1 MRLNVPMRWC
11 FMSRKHSL
19 IAGLV
24 LALDLVPALAQTE
37 TFRNTVTGEPLD
49 FSFAMPEGRDTEG
62 VKQFMATGVNPYNER
77 KECLPKAEEL
87 YLTACSGCH
96 GHLAEGK
103 LGPGLNDNYW
113 TYPKNATDKGLF
125 ETIYGGAQAQMG
137 PQYGQ
142 LTLDEMLHVIA
153 WIRHI
158 YTGPVA
164 DAEWLTEEQKK
175 AFKPFNAEAPH
186 PTSAQAEPKPCTVP
200 EK

>member
-1 MRLNVPMRWC
+1 MTGKLRRLMT
-11 FMSRKHSL
+11 RKPYV

-24 LALDLVPALAQTE
+24 VALGIVPVLAQDT
-37 TFRNTVTGEPLD
+37 TFRNTVTGEVLD
-49 FSFAMPEGRDTEG
+49 FSYAMPEGKDTEG
-62 VKQFMATGVNPYNER
+62 VKQFLATGANPYNER
-77 KECLPKAEEL
+77 KECLAKGEEL

-175 AFKPFNAEAPH
+175 TFKPYNVEAAQH
-186 PTSAQAEPKPCTVP
+186 ASAQGEPKPCTIP
-200 EK
+200 PK

>member
-1 MRLNVPMRWC
+1 MTGKFRRLMT
-11 FMSRKHSL
+11 RKRYV
-19 IAGLV
+19 IASVG
-24 LALDLVPALAQTE
+24 LALGIVPALAQDT
-37 TFRNTVTGEPLD
+37 TFRNTVTGEVLD
-49 FSFAMPEGRDTEG
+49 FSYAMPEGKDTEG
-62 VKQFMATGVNPYNER
+62 VKQFMATGANPYNEL
-77 KECLPKAEEL
+77 KECLAKGEEL
-87 YLTACSGCH
+87 FLTACSGCH

-153 WIRHI
+153 WVRHI

-175 AFKPFNAEAPH
+175 TFKPYNAAA
-186 PTSAQAEPKPCTVP
+186 AQHVSVQGEPKPCTVP
-200 EK
+200 PK

>member
-1 MRLNVPMRWC
+1 MNTYRP
-11 FMSRKHSL
+11 L
-19 IAGLV
+19 IAALVVVLGITPV
-24 LALDLVPALAQTE
+24 LAQSEA
-37 TFRNTVTGEPLD
+37 FRNTVTGEVLD
-49 FSFAMPEGRDTEG
+49 FTYALPEGRDTEG
-62 VKQFMATGVNPYNER
+62 VKQFLASGKNPYNER
-77 KECLPKAEEL
+77 KECMAKAEEL

-103 LGPGLNDNYW
+103 LGPGLNENYW
-113 TYPKNATDKGLF
+113 TYPKNASDKGLF

-158 YTGPVA
+158 YTGPVS

-175 AFKPFNAEAPH
+175 SFKPFDMEKAQHASASAP
-186 PTSAQAEPKPCTVP
+186 ADPKPCAVATN
-200 EK
+200 

>member
-1 MRLNVPMRWC
+1 MT
-11 FMSRKHSL
+11 RKHTISMKRGFQA
-19 IAGLV
+19 IAALALV
-24 LALDLVPALAQTE
+24 LGMQPAQAQDS
-37 TFRNTVTGEPLD
+37 TFRNTVTGEVLD
-49 FSFAMPEGRDTEG
+49 FSFALPEGRDTEG

-77 KECLPKAEEL
+77 KECLPKGEEL
-87 YLTACSGCH
+87 FLTACSGCH

-125 ETIYGGAQAQMG
+125 ETIFGGAQAQMG

-142 LTLDEMLHVIA
+142 ITLDEMLHVVA

-164 DAEWLTEEQKK
+164 DAEWLTPEQKK
-175 AFKPFNAEAPH
+175 VFKPFNAEAAKH
-186 PTSAQAEPKPCTVP
+186 VSAQSAPQPCAVP
-200 EK
+200 AK

>member
-1 MRLNVPMRWC
+1 MKKYHP
-11 FMSRKHSL
+11 L
-19 IAGLV
+19 IAAVAMALGLAPV
-24 LALDLVPALAQTE
+24 LAQSEA
-37 TFRNTVTGEPLD
+37 FRNTVTGEVLD
-49 FSFAMPEGRDTEG
+49 FNYALPEGRDTEG
-62 VKQFMATGVNPYNER
+62 VKQFLATGKNPYNER
-77 KECLPKAEEL
+77 KECMAKAEEI

-113 TYPKNATDKGLF
+113 TYPKNTTDKGLF

-175 AFKPFNAEAPH
+175 SFKPFDMEKAQHASAPVD
-186 PTSAQAEPKPCTVP
+186 PKACTIATN
-200 EK
+200 